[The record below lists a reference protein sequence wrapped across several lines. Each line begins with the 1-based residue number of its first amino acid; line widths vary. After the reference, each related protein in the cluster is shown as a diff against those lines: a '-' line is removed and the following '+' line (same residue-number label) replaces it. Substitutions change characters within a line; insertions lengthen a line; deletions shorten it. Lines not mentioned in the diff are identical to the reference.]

1 MNGVTPTTEDAVL
14 SSTTISSTASSDKH
28 HGITVTKG
36 PPVHRRNS
44 SQWIPPNAPIY
55 ERALDLTSLVASK
68 RFWKSGV
75 KARPDRVIEPNW
87 LTPHIPRYHLQ
98 NYRLYSSNKIRTSK
112 YTWLTFLPKNL
123 FEQFHRWAN
132 IYFIIIMAMNWIPQ
146 LQAFSKYLGMI
157 PVVAVLSMT
166 AIKDFLEDWR
176 RKRAD
181 KRLNHNTVHVWDNI
195 KKRFRKTLWELVI
208 VGDLVHISSD
218 EKIPADIVL
227 IRSSDP
233 QGCAFVETSNL
244 DGENNLKQKVVPN
257 RFKNLCLKGH
267 FDPSS
272 MYVKITVN
280 PPDNRMNHINGK
292 IEYENGENEKIT
304 KENVILRGCQL
315 KNTSFAE
322 GIVIYT
328 GAETKLML
336 SNGPVRYKR
345 SSIERMT
352 NYFILFCVL
361 LLIIMLISSG
371 ICSIFWLTATNAH
384 ERHIPYV
391 VLFTSSA
398 VNDGLINMAAYIL
411 VYQTLIPLSLY
422 ISIEIIKLGQ
432 NYLMTQDL
440 DLYDQER
447 DKKLLCRSLN
457 IPEELG
463 QVKYILS
470 DKTGTLT
477 ENKMVFKSCT
487 ISGEIFE
494 AENARRRTRTF
505 SNMNEE
511 KIEISP
517 KLQKDLQTSNTRDE
531 KFFMLMNMAVCNT
544 VMVRRR
550 QQLDDVELG
559 YFENNIYNV
568 GNSAFY
574 VPIET
579 IPAGLPAAPEAPLAN
594 PILRQFT
601 FSPTDLLK
609 RFGSLTSLSKIF
621 TKRETILRRLTQKAD
636 ERNYDAESPD
646 ELALV
651 KAADEYGFTLVNRSA
666 TDIRLAL
673 PRMAP
678 NGDFFQ
684 EEVDVKVLKVLGFD
698 SNRKRMSIVVRSEN
712 KLLLLTKGA
721 DEQIFPNLE
730 SSESPELIEETRKIL
745 NDYGRIGLRT
755 LVMAMK
761 ELDEEEFEDWLATR
775 EFVES
780 IDDDEAEQLLSESSS
795 QLEVGLHL
803 LGVTAI
809 EDRLQMGVTDTISAL
824 RNAGIQIWVL
834 TGDKCETAVNIAKSC
849 HLFNKKFKIHVFR
862 ELQDLKDFTDT
873 ERKINAV
880 FSSEIVKLIKEGND
894 EAFRVIERCEAIVCF
909 RMTPAEKADVVNA
922 VKIKLKGKTLAIGD
936 GANDVPMILG
946 ADVGIGV
953 SGHEGL
959 QAVMASDFAISRFRF
974 LRKLLLVHGHWNYYR
989 LSNAIMYFLEKNA
1002 VFVLVIFWGQM
1013 FMGFSS
1019 GFFIDPIYSMLYPI
1033 LFTSVQPIVY
1043 SIFDQDLS
1051 KETLLKYPKLYET
1064 GREAR
1069 LCTYRN
1075 FGLSML
1081 DAFYQSAIL
1090 FFIPFLCFSGSEIR
1104 YWQFAFVLSTSMFL
1118 VNSIHLAI
1126 LIRRWTF
1133 PLLIV
1138 QLLFVGV
1145 HFSFFIM
1152 YTYFVNSTFNTKD
1165 PPLLVAYSMLKEFQF
1180 WSCVLLTV
1188 IIAVIPRFIITVV
1201 QTQFWPDLHEIT
1213 LRQERHL
1220 PIPIHLE
1227 ASNVHSKAEH
1237 F

>member
-1 MNGVTPTTEDAVL
+1 MNGVTPKPEDTVT
-14 SSTTISSTASSDKH
+14 SSTSTTSDKH

-55 ERALDLTSLVASK
+55 ERALDLTNLVASK
-68 RFWKSGV
+68 GFWKGRV
-75 KARPDRVIEPNW
+75 KSRPDRIIEPNW
-87 LTPHIPRYHLQ
+87 LTPHIPRYHL
-98 NYRLYSSNKIRTSK
+98 NNFKRYADNKIRTSK

-123 FEQFHRWAN
+123 WEQFHRWAN
-132 IYFIIIMAMNWIPQ
+132 IYFIIIMSMNWVPQ

-157 PVVAVLSMT
+157 PVCAVLSMT

-181 KRLNHNTVHVWDNI
+181 KRLNHNTVHVWDNV
-195 KKRFRKTLWELVI
+195 KKRFRRTLWELVI
-208 VGDLVHISSD
+208 VGDYVHISSD
-218 EKIPADIVL
+218 ETIPADIVL
-227 IRSSDP
+227 IRSADP

-244 DGENNLKQKVVPN
+244 DGENNLKQKVVPQK
-257 RFKNLCLKGH
+257 FKNLCLMDS
-267 FDPSS
+267 FDPSDV
-272 MYVKITVN
+272 YLQITVN
-280 PPDNRMNHINGK
+280 PPDNRMNHINGR
-292 IEYENGENEKIT
+292 IDYGNGENEKIT
-304 KENVILRGCQL
+304 KENVVLRGCQL

-328 GAETKLML
+328 GCETKLML

-345 SSIERMT
+345 SSIEQMT
-352 NYFILFCVL
+352 NYFILFCVI
-361 LLIIMLISSG
+361 LLIIMVVGCG
-371 ICSIFWLTATNAH
+371 ICSIFWLISVDAH
-384 ERHIPYV
+384 DKNIPFV
-391 VLFTSSA
+391 VLFTDSA
-398 VNDGLINMAAYIL
+398 INDGLINMAANIL

-440 DLYDQER
+440 DMYDEER

-487 ISGEIFE
+487 IDGEIHE

-505 SNMNEE
+505 SLVEDE

-517 KLQKDLQTSNTRDE
+517 ALKRDLHTSLEKDD
-531 KFFMLMNMAVCNT
+531 KFYMMMNMAVCNT

-579 IPAGLPAAPEAPLAN
+579 IPAGLTPTAEIIPQINNL
-594 PILRQFT
+594 ILRQFA

-621 TKRETILRRLTQKAD
+621 TKRETILRRLTQKSD

-651 KAADEYGFTLVNRSA
+651 KAADAYGFTLVSRSA
-666 TDIRLAL
+666 TDIRLAI
-673 PRMAP
+673 PTTNDA
-678 NGDFFQ
+678 NEYTQ
-684 EEVDVKVLKVLGFD
+684 SEVEVKVIKILNFD
-698 SNRKRMSIVVRSEN
+698 SNRKRMSIVVRYDG

-721 DEQIFPNLE
+721 DEQVFPKLADDE
-730 SSESPELIEETRKIL
+730 SEEFRSLVDETRRIL
-745 NDYGRIGLRT
+745 EEYGRFGLRT

-780 IDDDEAEQLLSESSS
+780 IDDDESEALLSESSA

-809 EDRLQMGVTDTISAL
+809 EDRLQNGVTDTISAL
-824 RNAGIQIWVL
+824 RHAGIQIWVL

-849 HLFNKKFKIHVFR
+849 HLFNKKCKIIVFR
-862 ELQDLKDFTDT
+862 ELKDLVDFD
-873 ERKINAV
+873 EEKRINAV
-880 FSSEIVKLIKEGND
+880 FSSEVVRLIKEGND
-894 EAFRVIERCEAIVCF
+894 DAFRVIERCEAIVCY

-922 VKIKLKGKTLAIGD
+922 VKTRLKGKTLAIGD

-946 ADVGIGV
+946 ADVGIGI

-959 QAVMASDFAISRFRF
+959 QAVMASDFAISKFRF
-974 LRKLLLVHGHWNYYR
+974 LKKLLLVHGHWNYYR
-989 LSNAIMYFLEKNA
+989 LANAIMYFLEKNA
-1002 VFVLVIFWGQM
+1002 VFVFVIFWGQI

-1051 KETLLKYPKLYET
+1051 KEVLLKYPKLYET
-1064 GREAR
+1064 GREAT

-1081 DAFYQSAIL
+1081 DAIYQSAVL
-1090 FFIPFLCFSGSEIR
+1090 FFIPFLCVLSSDIR
-1104 YWQFAFVLSTSMFL
+1104 YWQFSFVLSTSMFL
-1118 VNSIHLAI
+1118 VNSVHLAI

-1138 QLLFVGV
+1138 QLMFIGV
-1145 HFSFFIM
+1145 HFSFFVV
-1152 YTYFVNSTFNTKD
+1152 YTYFVNSSLNTKD
-1165 PPLLVAYSMLKEFQF
+1165 PPLLVAWTMLAQFQF
-1180 WSCVLLTV
+1180 WSIVLLTV
-1188 IIAVIPRFIITVV
+1188 IVAVLPRFVITIV
-1201 QTQFWPDLHEIT
+1201 QTQFWPDPHEIT

-1220 PIPIHLE
+1220 PIPIHID
-1227 ASNVHSKAEH
+1227 SNVQSKSEHS
-1237 F
+1237 